1 MRTDTQ
7 RIDKYKAKTVP
18 ATVGLKIAA
27 MLPTM
32 KANYAASVPE
42 SVDIDSRVRNFL
54 DQEQV
59 APVYHTFYRNFAR
72 RLYWKII
79 KKYSGATLVS
89 CAQSTKGEWLAKGV
103 DDGVL
108 RKLALD
114 LFGITLT

>member
-1 MRTDTQ
+1 M
-7 RIDKYKAKTVP
+7 IP
-18 ATVGLKIAA
+18 
-27 MLPTM
+27 
-32 KANYAASVPE
+32 NYAASVPE
-42 SVDIDSRVRNFL
+42 SVDIDSRVHNFL

-59 APVYHTFYRNFAR
+59 APVYRIFYLNFAR
-72 RLYWKII
+72 QLYWKVI

-89 CAQSTKGEWLAKGV
+89 CAQSTKDKWLAKGL